1 MRYDA
6 RFEPVEPPA
15 RPIRRRKWVRWA
27 LGFAIA
33 WPVATA
39 LAVTVAGTE
48 PDAPLLALTALNVT
62 NAFGLSPFARTPL
75 FLPGRG
81 QYDEFEAAALGV
93 ATARAH
99 ALIGVVLIA
108 LMLTAAWAGAAGSPV
123 ALSPRT
129 WLLWAMALAALF
141 TTLPALIAEIS
152 IPFPDQERD
161 A

>member
-6 RFEPVEPPA
+6 RFEPIEPPA

-27 LGFAIA
+27 LGFAIV

-39 LAVTVAGTE
+39 LAVTVAGAQ
-48 PDAPLLALTALNVT
+48 PDALLLALTALNIT

-75 FLPGRG
+75 FLPERG

-99 ALIGVVLIA
+99 AVIGAVLIV
-108 LMLTAAWAGAAGSPV
+108 LTLAAAWGGRPV
-123 ALSPRT
+123 RRWFLRPG
-129 WLLWAMALAALF
+129 
-141 TTLPALIAEIS
+141 PG
-152 IPFPDQERD
+152 
-161 A
+161 

>member
-6 RFEPVEPPA
+6 HFAVTEAPA
-15 RPIRRRKWVRWA
+15 QPIRRRRWVRWA
-27 LGFAIA
+27 LAFGTI
-33 WPVATA
+33 WPVAAA
-39 LAVTVAGTE
+39 LAVTVARTE
-48 PDAPLLALTALNVT
+48 PDWGLVTLTFLNII

-99 ALIGVVLIA
+99 ALIALLLIC
-108 LMLTAAWAGAAGSPV
+108 LTLAAAWAGAAGSPV
-123 ALSPRT
+123 AVMPKT

-141 TTLPALIAEIS
+141 TTLPALFAEIS
-152 IPFPDQERD
+152 IPLPEQERD